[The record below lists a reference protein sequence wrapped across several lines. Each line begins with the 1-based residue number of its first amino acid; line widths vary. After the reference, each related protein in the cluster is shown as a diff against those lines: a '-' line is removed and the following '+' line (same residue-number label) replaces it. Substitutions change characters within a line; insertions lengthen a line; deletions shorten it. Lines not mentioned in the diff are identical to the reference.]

1 MSWLQL
7 ELETN
12 QVFGEEL
19 SVLLEEFGA
28 ISISLTASSDEP
40 IFDEDAENNT
50 LWDKTKLTA
59 LLNSKCDVDSLLI
72 KLHKNLGSDAIHSHK
87 IKFLKD
93 KDWIHEFKSKYQP
106 IFFLNNIYNS
116 NLIKFYIN
124 SYLQNADLENACNIF
139 NEINF
144 YEESDLEICNSG
156 LNVKVESNVG
166 EVKLNIKSTKKKG
179 FFE

>member
-50 LWDKTKLTA
+50 LWDKTL
-59 LLNSKCDVDSLLI
+59 SL
-72 KLHKNLGSDAIHSHK
+72 IH
-87 IKFLKD
+87 I
-93 KDWIHEFKSKYQP
+93 
-106 IFFLNNIYNS
+106 
-116 NLIKFYIN
+116 
-124 SYLQNADLENACNIF
+124 
-139 NEINF
+139 
-144 YEESDLEICNSG
+144 
-156 LNVKVESNVG
+156 
-166 EVKLNIKSTKKKG
+166 
-179 FFE
+179 

>member
-50 LWDKTKLTA
+50 PVSYTHLT
-59 LLNSKCDVDSLLI
+59 L
-72 KLHKNLGSDAIHSHK
+72 
-87 IKFLKD
+87 
-93 KDWIHEFKSKYQP
+93 P
-106 IFFLNNIYNS
+106 T
-116 NLIKFYIN
+116 
-124 SYLQNADLENACNIF
+124 
-139 NEINF
+139 
-144 YEESDLEICNSG
+144 SDL
-156 LNVKVESNVG
+156 V
-166 EVKLNIKSTKKKG
+166 
-179 FFE
+179 

>member
-59 LLNSKCDVDSLLI
+59 SVSYTHLR
-72 KLHKNLGSDAIHSHK
+72 A
-87 IKFLKD
+87 
-93 KDWIHEFKSKYQP
+93 HE
-106 IFFLNNIYNS
+106 
-116 NLIKFYIN
+116 
-124 SYLQNADLENACNIF
+124 
-139 NEINF
+139 
-144 YEESDLEICNSG
+144 
-156 LNVKVESNVG
+156 
-166 EVKLNIKSTKKKG
+166 T
-179 FFE
+179 

>member
-72 KLHKNLGSDAIHSHK
+72 KLPEVEEIESLKNLKKLFEDNQLLDSNIVEVDLRIKGRAI
-87 IKFLKD
+87 IKVDGERVRFG
-93 KDWIHEFKSKYQP
+93 
-106 IFFLNNIYNS
+106 
-116 NLIKFYIN
+116 
-124 SYLQNADLENACNIF
+124 LE
-139 NEINF
+139 
-144 YEESDLEICNSG
+144 
-156 LNVKVESNVG
+156 
-166 EVKLNIKSTKKKG
+166 EV
-179 FFE
+179 